1 MPRQI
6 SSNPRKC
13 INAWTWPCI
22 HLRVCFVL
30 VNLSMGVLDMNM
42 RICLC
47 KHVKAYVYYVKEKK
61 SNIEVIFIH

>member
-13 INAWTWPCI
+13 INACVTWSCI
-22 HLRVCFVL
+22 HLRVYFVH
-30 VNLSMGVLDMNM
+30 VGLSMGVFDMNM

-47 KHVKAYVYYVKEKK
+47 KHVKAYMYYVKENK
-61 SNIEVIFIH
+61 NVIFN